1 MPPPVYDDFHIH
13 TLAHSPHTEPDPRVG
28 RPPPDYAQNLT
39 APDTQEHHASISHDE
54 QYTLYSPLSP
64 HTQPDPRVDCPPPD
78 CSQILTTT
86 DTQPDSPVSISQDAH
101 CTLSPLHSPHTQPDP
116 RVQAPPIYSLPVPS
130 LLELL
135 NLPLDSSPPHNPH
148 TVPVQFISPNPNPQS
163 GEAQLDFIPLPVSSP
178 SAPSEQ
184 SLMIPDAD
192 DDAKYE
198 TQDFDRRP
206 SCSTLASTIPDA
218 SNDAKYEMEDNSNQ
232 SPSLS
237 SSSTSTL
244 VRSVTSLPDTLAP
257 QDDEKA
263 DIKKMSAAKGSIMDI
278 DFGKYEVNFSEA
290 EKGVFVRRLQ
300 NQRTKIFWIA
310 SLVALAIMFG
320 ALGAT
325 IWRPNQNTSSPGH
338 NTSMVPPGNNSTTNT
353 NNGTV
358 STNNSTIST
367 NSGNSNS
374 NATDADWVICTNK
387 CSPMTNICDAGC
399 RATDVA
405 YQSCAAKCSST
416 DTDCEFDCQKVAP
429 CFMQCIDEWGKC
441 AQDCSSLCSGNCSS
455 TNGTLNKP
463 P

>member
-1 MPPPVYDDFHIH
+1 MPPPVYNDFHIH

-54 QYTLYSPLSP
+54 QYSLNSPLSP
-64 HTQPDPRVDCPPPD
+64 HTQPDPRVDYPPPD
-78 CSQILTTT
+78 YSQILTTT

-130 LLELL
+130 LLGLL

-263 DIKKMSAAKGSIMDI
+263 DIKKMSTAKGSIMDI
-278 DFGKYEVNFSEA
+278 DLGKYEVNFSEA

-325 IWRPNQNTSSPGH
+325 IWRPNQDTSSPGH

-358 STNNSTIST
+358 STNNST
-367 NSGNSNS
+367 
-374 NATDADWVICTNK
+374 
-387 CSPMTNICDAGC
+387 
-399 RATDVA
+399 
-405 YQSCAAKCSST
+405 
-416 DTDCEFDCQKVAP
+416 
-429 CFMQCIDEWGKC
+429 
-441 AQDCSSLCSGNCSS
+441 
-455 TNGTLNKP
+455 
-463 P
+463 